1 MDLRQHFP
9 RRQTPPEAPQPELAP
24 DGKPVDPWH
33 QFTYS
38 SRKVPLKPLLIVV
51 IIVAVLAAGIAV
63 GASIFSARIESASPD
78 LSPAQLMDPDTY
90 MMPQAELGTGVTLTL
105 EAPAGQAL
113 TPQEIYRACL
123 PSVVYIRTTVGWSGY
138 VGTGIIMT
146 DDGYIVT
153 NQHVIEDAYRA
164 IVTLSDG
171 TLYEASLVGASEQE
185 DLAVLKI
192 DAAGLTP
199 AVFGDS
205 DQLEVGERVLAIGN
219 PLREDFQG
227 TLTDGILS
235 AVNRQL
241 WVDGNRLTVLQS
253 TATLNPGNSGGPLLN
268 MYGQVVGVN
277 VAKISGPESGVYV
290 ESMNFSIPSTVV
302 KSTVDALIENGYV
315 SAAPVLGVEVYAVSA
330 QEAVFYD
337 MEAGI
342 YVMTVD
348 ERSDA
353 WSAGLRPG
361 DIITAIDGSAVDSLD
376 DITEIENAAKP
387 GDHLKLSVLRDGDV
401 LELDV
406 RLIDPD
412 VLD

>member
-1 MDLRQHFP
+1 MNLKQDTPERP
-9 RRQTPPEAPQPELAP
+9 EPPEVLQTELAP

-38 SRKVPLKPLLIVV
+38 TRKVPLKPLLLVV

-63 GASIFSARIESASPD
+63 GASLFSARIESSTPD

-105 EAPAGQAL
+105 EEPTDQIM

-123 PSVVYIRTTVGWSGY
+123 PSVVYIQTSVGWSGY
-138 VGTGIIMT
+138 AGTGIIMT
-146 DDGYIVT
+146 DDGYILT

-171 TLYEASLVGASEQE
+171 TLYEAALVGASEQE

-192 DAAGLTP
+192 NASGLTP
-199 AVFGDS
+199 AVFGNS
-205 DQLEVGERVLAIGN
+205 DRLEVGERVLAIGN
-219 PLREDFQG
+219 PLREDFHG

-241 WVDGNRLTVLQS
+241 WIDGHRLTVLQS

-268 MYGQVVGVN
+268 MYGQVIGVN

-290 ESMNFSIPSTVV
+290 ESMNFSIPSTVA
-302 KSTVDALIENGYV
+302 KATVDALIENGFV

-342 YVMTVD
+342 YVVTVD

-376 DITEIENAAKP
+376 AITKIENASKP
-387 GDHLKLSVLRDGDV
+387 GDPLTLSVLRDGTA
-401 LELDV
+401 LELEV
-406 RLIDPD
+406 RLIDPEA
-412 VLD
+412 LT